1 MKSGLFILIVC
12 LLFPAYVCADTS
24 KHALEENRKL
34 LHSLDSLLEQQ
45 DLFVRVKEERIK
57 QLKMQYSRVKDVKE
71 LYAMNRMVYLEY
83 RVYDADSALHYINKN
98 IQLAQQTNNRTW
110 EVVSLLEQSFVL
122 TSSGLLTEALKA
134 VSDIQPEELPQN
146 LRSEY
151 FGRLCTLYSRL
162 RDYSSEN
169 SQLSEHYNNL
179 QKAFRDS
186 VYLTATPDE
195 LRYWNCR
202 AWLYLGTPEI
212 EPVKQAFEE
221 NKQTLSNDSRK
232 YSIATYNLSAI
243 YRSENNESKYL
254 ENLILSAMAD
264 IRSVNGDIG
273 SLQEIA
279 EYLFKHGEIDRAYN
293 YILYCSQKA
302 MLFHNRVRIVKMSH
316 LQNQIYKAYQEQ
328 SRTQQKRLQASL
340 IAVSFLFL
348 VLIGAFLFIR
358 KQMRRLKE
366 ANLKLDSTNQKL
378 SVNMDALSTAHQRL
392 EEVNMQLKDLNTQ
405 LQEVNDQLRESN
417 YVKEEYIGYVFNICS
432 TYISKLEEF
441 RKNINRK
448 LKVGQIEDVK
458 AITDS
463 SATASNELK
472 EFYQNFDTIFLHLYP
487 DFVGDFNALL
497 LPEER
502 IELKEGE
509 LLNTELR
516 IHALIRLGITDSVKI
531 ADFLHCSAQTVYNN
545 RLRTRNKIHYPER
558 RFYKCSEKA
567 RKIQSV
573 SPALYYRFHLK
584 SLLPSLSFSENN
596 TNNQAFIH
604 FNSLLRLFT
613 SQSKQPLLRIPLPQ
627 RSKLKTYVNY

>member
-12 LLFPAYVCADTS
+12 LLFPAYACADTS

-45 DLFVRVKEERIK
+45 DLFVRVKEERIQ

-71 LYAMNRMVYLEY
+71 LYAMNRMIYLEY

-134 VSDIQPEELPQN
+134 VSDIRPEELPKN

-169 SQLSEHYNNL
+169 FQLSEYYNDL

-458 AITDS
+458 AMTDS

-545 RLRTRNKIHYPER
+545 RLRTRNKSIIPKED
-558 RFYKCSEKA
+558 FINAVKKLGKNKA
-567 RKIQSV
+567 
-573 SPALYYRFHLK
+573 
-584 SLLPSLSFSENN
+584 
-596 TNNQAFIH
+596 
-604 FNSLLRLFT
+604 
-613 SQSKQPLLRIPLPQ
+613 
-627 RSKLKTYVNY
+627 

>member
-348 VLIGAFLFIR
+348 VLIGALLFIR

-366 ANLKLDSTNQKL
+366 ANLKLDNTNQKL

-392 EEVNMQLKDLNTQ
+392 EEVNIQLKDLNTQ

-458 AITDS
+458 AMTDS

-545 RLRTRNKIHYPER
+545 RLRTRNKSIIPKED
-558 RFYKCSEKA
+558 FINAVKKLGKYKA
-567 RKIQSV
+567 
-573 SPALYYRFHLK
+573 
-584 SLLPSLSFSENN
+584 
-596 TNNQAFIH
+596 
-604 FNSLLRLFT
+604 
-613 SQSKQPLLRIPLPQ
+613 
-627 RSKLKTYVNY
+627 

>member
-243 YRSENNESKYL
+243 YRSENNDSKYL

-340 IAVSFLFL
+340 IAVSFSFL

-358 KQMRRLKE
+358 KQMHRLKE

-458 AITDS
+458 AMTDS

-545 RLRTRNKIHYPER
+545 RLRTRNKSIIPKED
-558 RFYKCSEKA
+558 FINAVKKLGKYKA
-567 RKIQSV
+567 
-573 SPALYYRFHLK
+573 
-584 SLLPSLSFSENN
+584 
-596 TNNQAFIH
+596 
-604 FNSLLRLFT
+604 
-613 SQSKQPLLRIPLPQ
+613 
-627 RSKLKTYVNY
+627 

>member
-1 MKSGLFILIVC
+1 MKSGLFILIIC

-458 AITDS
+458 AMTDS

-545 RLRTRNKIHYPER
+545 RLRTRNKSIIPKED
-558 RFYKCSEKA
+558 FINAVKKLGKYKA
-567 RKIQSV
+567 
-573 SPALYYRFHLK
+573 
-584 SLLPSLSFSENN
+584 
-596 TNNQAFIH
+596 
-604 FNSLLRLFT
+604 
-613 SQSKQPLLRIPLPQ
+613 
-627 RSKLKTYVNY
+627 

>member
-122 TSSGLLTEALKA
+122 TSSGILTEALKA

-316 LQNQIYKAYQEQ
+316 LQNQVYKAYQEQ

-458 AITDS
+458 AMTDS

-545 RLRTRNKIHYPER
+545 RLRTRNKSIIPKED
-558 RFYKCSEKA
+558 FINAVKKLGKYKA
-567 RKIQSV
+567 
-573 SPALYYRFHLK
+573 
-584 SLLPSLSFSENN
+584 
-596 TNNQAFIH
+596 
-604 FNSLLRLFT
+604 
-613 SQSKQPLLRIPLPQ
+613 
-627 RSKLKTYVNY
+627 

>member
-71 LYAMNRMVYLEY
+71 LYAINRMVYLEY

-392 EEVNMQLKDLNTQ
+392 EEANMQLKDLNTQ

-458 AITDS
+458 AMTDS

-545 RLRTRNKIHYPER
+545 RLRTRNKSIIPKED
-558 RFYKCSEKA
+558 FINAVKKLGKYKA
-567 RKIQSV
+567 
-573 SPALYYRFHLK
+573 
-584 SLLPSLSFSENN
+584 
-596 TNNQAFIH
+596 
-604 FNSLLRLFT
+604 
-613 SQSKQPLLRIPLPQ
+613 
-627 RSKLKTYVNY
+627 

>member
-202 AWLYLGTPEI
+202 AWLYMGTPEI

-279 EYLFKHGEIDRAYN
+279 KYLFKHGEIDRAYN

-392 EEVNMQLKDLNTQ
+392 EEVNIQLKDLNTQ

-458 AITDS
+458 AMTDS

-545 RLRTRNKIHYPER
+545 RLRTRNKSIIPKED
-558 RFYKCSEKA
+558 FINAVKKLGKYKA
-567 RKIQSV
+567 
-573 SPALYYRFHLK
+573 
-584 SLLPSLSFSENN
+584 
-596 TNNQAFIH
+596 
-604 FNSLLRLFT
+604 
-613 SQSKQPLLRIPLPQ
+613 
-627 RSKLKTYVNY
+627 

>member
-243 YRSENNESKYL
+243 YRSENNDSKYL

-302 MLFHNRVRIVKMSH
+302 MLFHNRVRIVKMSP

-358 KQMRRLKE
+358 KQMHRLKE

-458 AITDS
+458 AMTDS

-545 RLRTRNKIHYPER
+545 RLRTRNKSIIPKED
-558 RFYKCSEKA
+558 FINAVKKLGKYKA
-567 RKIQSV
+567 
-573 SPALYYRFHLK
+573 
-584 SLLPSLSFSENN
+584 
-596 TNNQAFIH
+596 
-604 FNSLLRLFT
+604 
-613 SQSKQPLLRIPLPQ
+613 
-627 RSKLKTYVNY
+627 

>member
-316 LQNQIYKAYQEQ
+316 LQNQVYKAYQEQ
-328 SRTQQKRLQASL
+328 SRTQQKRLQASM

-458 AITDS
+458 AMTDS

-545 RLRTRNKIHYPER
+545 RLRTRNKSIIPKED
-558 RFYKCSEKA
+558 FINAVKKLGKYKA
-567 RKIQSV
+567 
-573 SPALYYRFHLK
+573 
-584 SLLPSLSFSENN
+584 
-596 TNNQAFIH
+596 
-604 FNSLLRLFT
+604 
-613 SQSKQPLLRIPLPQ
+613 
-627 RSKLKTYVNY
+627 

>member
-45 DLFVRVKEERIK
+45 DLFVRVKEGRIK

-458 AITDS
+458 AMTDS

-545 RLRTRNKIHYPER
+545 RLRTRNKSIIPKED
-558 RFYKCSEKA
+558 FINAVKKLGKYKA
-567 RKIQSV
+567 
-573 SPALYYRFHLK
+573 
-584 SLLPSLSFSENN
+584 
-596 TNNQAFIH
+596 
-604 FNSLLRLFT
+604 
-613 SQSKQPLLRIPLPQ
+613 
-627 RSKLKTYVNY
+627 

>member
-24 KHALEENRKL
+24 KHAFEENRKL

-243 YRSENNESKYL
+243 YRSENNDSKYL

-458 AITDS
+458 AMTDS

-545 RLRTRNKIHYPER
+545 RLRTRNKSIIPKED
-558 RFYKCSEKA
+558 FINAVKKLGKYKA
-567 RKIQSV
+567 
-573 SPALYYRFHLK
+573 
-584 SLLPSLSFSENN
+584 
-596 TNNQAFIH
+596 
-604 FNSLLRLFT
+604 
-613 SQSKQPLLRIPLPQ
+613 
-627 RSKLKTYVNY
+627 

>member
-1 MKSGLFILIVC
+1 MKSGLFILIIC

-545 RLRTRNKIHYPER
+545 RLRTRNKSIIPKED
-558 RFYKCSEKA
+558 FINAVKKLGKYKA
-567 RKIQSV
+567 
-573 SPALYYRFHLK
+573 
-584 SLLPSLSFSENN
+584 
-596 TNNQAFIH
+596 
-604 FNSLLRLFT
+604 
-613 SQSKQPLLRIPLPQ
+613 
-627 RSKLKTYVNY
+627 

>member
-57 QLKMQYSRVKDVKE
+57 QLKMQYSRVKDIKE

-243 YRSENNESKYL
+243 YLSENNESKYL

-302 MLFHNRVRIVKMSH
+302 MFFHNRVRIVKMSH

-545 RLRTRNKIHYPER
+545 RLRTRNKSIIPKED
-558 RFYKCSEKA
+558 FINAVKKLGKYKA
-567 RKIQSV
+567 
-573 SPALYYRFHLK
+573 
-584 SLLPSLSFSENN
+584 
-596 TNNQAFIH
+596 
-604 FNSLLRLFT
+604 
-613 SQSKQPLLRIPLPQ
+613 
-627 RSKLKTYVNY
+627 

>member
-316 LQNQIYKAYQEQ
+316 LQNQINKAYQEQ
-328 SRTQQKRLQASL
+328 SRTQQKCLQASL

-358 KQMRRLKE
+358 KQMHRLKE

-458 AITDS
+458 AMTDS

-545 RLRTRNKIHYPER
+545 RLRTRNKSIIPKED
-558 RFYKCSEKA
+558 FINAVKKLGKYKA
-567 RKIQSV
+567 
-573 SPALYYRFHLK
+573 
-584 SLLPSLSFSENN
+584 
-596 TNNQAFIH
+596 
-604 FNSLLRLFT
+604 
-613 SQSKQPLLRIPLPQ
+613 
-627 RSKLKTYVNY
+627 

>member
-1 MKSGLFILIVC
+1 M
-12 LLFPAYVCADTS
+12 
-24 KHALEENRKL
+24 KL

-458 AITDS
+458 AMTDS

-545 RLRTRNKIHYPER
+545 RLRTRNKSIIPKEDFINAVKKLGKH
-558 RFYKCSEKA
+558 KA
-567 RKIQSV
+567 
-573 SPALYYRFHLK
+573 
-584 SLLPSLSFSENN
+584 
-596 TNNQAFIH
+596 
-604 FNSLLRLFT
+604 
-613 SQSKQPLLRIPLPQ
+613 
-627 RSKLKTYVNY
+627 

>member
-202 AWLYLGTPEI
+202 AWLYLETPEI

-243 YRSENNESKYL
+243 YRSENNDSKYL

-358 KQMRRLKE
+358 KQMHRLKE

-458 AITDS
+458 AMTDS

-545 RLRTRNKIHYPER
+545 RLRTRNKSIIPKED
-558 RFYKCSEKA
+558 FINAVKKLGKYKA
-567 RKIQSV
+567 
-573 SPALYYRFHLK
+573 
-584 SLLPSLSFSENN
+584 
-596 TNNQAFIH
+596 
-604 FNSLLRLFT
+604 
-613 SQSKQPLLRIPLPQ
+613 
-627 RSKLKTYVNY
+627 

>member
-202 AWLYLGTPEI
+202 AWLYLGTPKI

-392 EEVNMQLKDLNTQ
+392 EEVNIQLKDLNTQ

-458 AITDS
+458 AMTDS

-545 RLRTRNKIHYPER
+545 RLRTRNKSIIPKED
-558 RFYKCSEKA
+558 FINAVKKLGKYKA
-567 RKIQSV
+567 
-573 SPALYYRFHLK
+573 
-584 SLLPSLSFSENN
+584 
-596 TNNQAFIH
+596 
-604 FNSLLRLFT
+604 
-613 SQSKQPLLRIPLPQ
+613 
-627 RSKLKTYVNY
+627 

>member
-302 MLFHNRVRIVKMSH
+302 MLFHNRVQIVKMSH

-458 AITDS
+458 AMTDS

-487 DFVGDFNALL
+487 DFVSDFNALL

-545 RLRTRNKIHYPER
+545 RLRTRNKSIIPKED
-558 RFYKCSEKA
+558 FINAVKKLGKYKA
-567 RKIQSV
+567 
-573 SPALYYRFHLK
+573 
-584 SLLPSLSFSENN
+584 
-596 TNNQAFIH
+596 
-604 FNSLLRLFT
+604 
-613 SQSKQPLLRIPLPQ
+613 
-627 RSKLKTYVNY
+627 

>member
-195 LRYWNCR
+195 LRYWNSR

-348 VLIGAFLFIR
+348 VLIGALLFIR

-366 ANLKLDSTNQKL
+366 ANLKLDNTNQKL

-458 AITDS
+458 AMTDS

-545 RLRTRNKIHYPER
+545 RLRTRNKSIIPKED
-558 RFYKCSEKA
+558 FINAVKKLGKYKA
-567 RKIQSV
+567 
-573 SPALYYRFHLK
+573 
-584 SLLPSLSFSENN
+584 
-596 TNNQAFIH
+596 
-604 FNSLLRLFT
+604 
-613 SQSKQPLLRIPLPQ
+613 
-627 RSKLKTYVNY
+627 

>member
-134 VSDIQPEELPQN
+134 VTDIQPEELPQN

-202 AWLYLGTPEI
+202 AWLYMGTPEI

-392 EEVNMQLKDLNTQ
+392 EEVNIQLKDLNTQ

-458 AITDS
+458 AMTDS

-545 RLRTRNKIHYPER
+545 RLRTRNKSIIPKED
-558 RFYKCSEKA
+558 FINTVKKLGKYKA
-567 RKIQSV
+567 
-573 SPALYYRFHLK
+573 
-584 SLLPSLSFSENN
+584 
-596 TNNQAFIH
+596 
-604 FNSLLRLFT
+604 
-613 SQSKQPLLRIPLPQ
+613 
-627 RSKLKTYVNY
+627 

>member
-202 AWLYLGTPEI
+202 AWLYMGTPEI

-392 EEVNMQLKDLNTQ
+392 EEVNIQLKDLNTQ

-417 YVKEEYIGYVFNICS
+417 YVKEKYIGYVFNICS

-458 AITDS
+458 AMTDS

-545 RLRTRNKIHYPER
+545 RLRTRNKSIIPKED
-558 RFYKCSEKA
+558 FINAVKKLGKYKA
-567 RKIQSV
+567 
-573 SPALYYRFHLK
+573 
-584 SLLPSLSFSENN
+584 
-596 TNNQAFIH
+596 
-604 FNSLLRLFT
+604 
-613 SQSKQPLLRIPLPQ
+613 
-627 RSKLKTYVNY
+627 

>member
-243 YRSENNESKYL
+243 YRSENNDSKYL

-358 KQMRRLKE
+358 KQMHRLKE

-448 LKVGQIEDVK
+448 LKVGQLEDVK
-458 AITDS
+458 AMTDS

-545 RLRTRNKIHYPER
+545 RLRTRNKSIIPKED
-558 RFYKCSEKA
+558 FINAVKKLGKYKA
-567 RKIQSV
+567 
-573 SPALYYRFHLK
+573 
-584 SLLPSLSFSENN
+584 
-596 TNNQAFIH
+596 
-604 FNSLLRLFT
+604 
-613 SQSKQPLLRIPLPQ
+613 
-627 RSKLKTYVNY
+627 

>member
-1 MKSGLFILIVC
+1 MKSGLFILIIC

-24 KHALEENRKL
+24 KHALEANRKL

-316 LQNQIYKAYQEQ
+316 LQNQVYKAYQEQ

-458 AITDS
+458 AMTDS

-545 RLRTRNKIHYPER
+545 RLRTRNKSIIPKED
-558 RFYKCSEKA
+558 FINAVKKLGKYKA
-567 RKIQSV
+567 
-573 SPALYYRFHLK
+573 
-584 SLLPSLSFSENN
+584 
-596 TNNQAFIH
+596 
-604 FNSLLRLFT
+604 
-613 SQSKQPLLRIPLPQ
+613 
-627 RSKLKTYVNY
+627 

>member
-458 AITDS
+458 AMTDS

-545 RLRTRNKIHYPER
+545 RLRTRNKSIIPKED
-558 RFYKCSEKA
+558 FINAVKKLGKYKA
-567 RKIQSV
+567 
-573 SPALYYRFHLK
+573 
-584 SLLPSLSFSENN
+584 
-596 TNNQAFIH
+596 
-604 FNSLLRLFT
+604 
-613 SQSKQPLLRIPLPQ
+613 
-627 RSKLKTYVNY
+627 

>member
-1 MKSGLFILIVC
+1 MKSDLFILIVC
-12 LLFPAYVCADTS
+12 LLFPAYACADTS

-243 YRSENNESKYL
+243 YRSENNDSKYL

-358 KQMRRLKE
+358 KQMHRLKE

-458 AITDS
+458 AMTDS

-545 RLRTRNKIHYPER
+545 RLRTRNKSIIPKED
-558 RFYKCSEKA
+558 FINAVKKLGKYKA
-567 RKIQSV
+567 
-573 SPALYYRFHLK
+573 
-584 SLLPSLSFSENN
+584 
-596 TNNQAFIH
+596 
-604 FNSLLRLFT
+604 
-613 SQSKQPLLRIPLPQ
+613 
-627 RSKLKTYVNY
+627 

>member
-57 QLKMQYSRVKDVKE
+57 QLKMQYNRVKDVKE

-545 RLRTRNKIHYPER
+545 RLRTRNKSIIPKED
-558 RFYKCSEKA
+558 FINAVKKLGKYKA
-567 RKIQSV
+567 
-573 SPALYYRFHLK
+573 
-584 SLLPSLSFSENN
+584 
-596 TNNQAFIH
+596 
-604 FNSLLRLFT
+604 
-613 SQSKQPLLRIPLPQ
+613 
-627 RSKLKTYVNY
+627 

>member
-12 LLFPAYVCADTS
+12 LLFPTYVCADTS

-202 AWLYLGTPEI
+202 AWLYMGTPEI

-302 MLFHNRVRIVKMSH
+302 MLFHNRARIVKMSH

-392 EEVNMQLKDLNTQ
+392 EEVNIQLKDLNTQ

-458 AITDS
+458 AMTDS

-545 RLRTRNKIHYPER
+545 RLRTRNKSIIPKED
-558 RFYKCSEKA
+558 FKNAVKKLGKYKA
-567 RKIQSV
+567 
-573 SPALYYRFHLK
+573 
-584 SLLPSLSFSENN
+584 
-596 TNNQAFIH
+596 
-604 FNSLLRLFT
+604 
-613 SQSKQPLLRIPLPQ
+613 
-627 RSKLKTYVNY
+627 

>member
-179 QKAFRDS
+179 QKAFQDS

-458 AITDS
+458 AMTDS

-545 RLRTRNKIHYPER
+545 RLRTRNKSIIPKED
-558 RFYKCSEKA
+558 FINAVKKLGKYKA
-567 RKIQSV
+567 
-573 SPALYYRFHLK
+573 
-584 SLLPSLSFSENN
+584 
-596 TNNQAFIH
+596 
-604 FNSLLRLFT
+604 
-613 SQSKQPLLRIPLPQ
+613 
-627 RSKLKTYVNY
+627 

>member
-405 LQEVNDQLRESN
+405 LQEVNDKLQESN
-417 YVKEEYIGYVFNICS
+417 QVKEEYIGYVFNICS

-458 AITDS
+458 AMTDS

-487 DFVGDFNALL
+487 DFVSDFNALL

-545 RLRTRNKIHYPER
+545 RLRTRNKSIIPKED
-558 RFYKCSEKA
+558 FINAVKKLGKYKA
-567 RKIQSV
+567 
-573 SPALYYRFHLK
+573 
-584 SLLPSLSFSENN
+584 
-596 TNNQAFIH
+596 
-604 FNSLLRLFT
+604 
-613 SQSKQPLLRIPLPQ
+613 
-627 RSKLKTYVNY
+627 

>member
-328 SRTQQKRLQASL
+328 NRTQQKRLQASL

-348 VLIGAFLFIR
+348 LLIGAFLFIR

-366 ANLKLDSTNQKL
+366 ANLKLDNTNQKL

-458 AITDS
+458 AMTDS

-545 RLRTRNKIHYPER
+545 RLRTRNKSIIPKED
-558 RFYKCSEKA
+558 FINAVKKLGKYKA
-567 RKIQSV
+567 
-573 SPALYYRFHLK
+573 
-584 SLLPSLSFSENN
+584 
-596 TNNQAFIH
+596 
-604 FNSLLRLFT
+604 
-613 SQSKQPLLRIPLPQ
+613 
-627 RSKLKTYVNY
+627 

>member
-202 AWLYLGTPEI
+202 AWLYMGTPEI

-254 ENLILSAMAD
+254 EKLILSAMAD

-392 EEVNMQLKDLNTQ
+392 EEVNIQLKDLNTQ

-458 AITDS
+458 AMTDS

-545 RLRTRNKIHYPER
+545 RLRTRNKSIIPKED
-558 RFYKCSEKA
+558 FINAVKKLGKYKA
-567 RKIQSV
+567 
-573 SPALYYRFHLK
+573 
-584 SLLPSLSFSENN
+584 
-596 TNNQAFIH
+596 
-604 FNSLLRLFT
+604 
-613 SQSKQPLLRIPLPQ
+613 
-627 RSKLKTYVNY
+627 

>member
-202 AWLYLGTPEI
+202 AWLYMGTPEI

-243 YRSENNESKYL
+243 YQSENNESKYL

-392 EEVNMQLKDLNTQ
+392 EEVNIQLKDLNTQ

-458 AITDS
+458 AMTDS

-545 RLRTRNKIHYPER
+545 RLRTRNKSIIPKED
-558 RFYKCSEKA
+558 FINAVKKLGKYKA
-567 RKIQSV
+567 
-573 SPALYYRFHLK
+573 
-584 SLLPSLSFSENN
+584 
-596 TNNQAFIH
+596 
-604 FNSLLRLFT
+604 
-613 SQSKQPLLRIPLPQ
+613 
-627 RSKLKTYVNY
+627 

>member
-202 AWLYLGTPEI
+202 AWLYMGTPEI

-328 SRTQQKRLQASL
+328 SRTQQKPLQASL

-392 EEVNMQLKDLNTQ
+392 EEVNIQLKDLNTQ

-458 AITDS
+458 AMTDS

-545 RLRTRNKIHYPER
+545 RLRTRNKSIIPKED
-558 RFYKCSEKA
+558 FINAVKKLGKYKA
-567 RKIQSV
+567 
-573 SPALYYRFHLK
+573 
-584 SLLPSLSFSENN
+584 
-596 TNNQAFIH
+596 
-604 FNSLLRLFT
+604 
-613 SQSKQPLLRIPLPQ
+613 
-627 RSKLKTYVNY
+627 

>member
-202 AWLYLGTPEI
+202 AWLYMGTPEI

-378 SVNMDALSTAHQRL
+378 SVNMDTLSTAHQRL
-392 EEVNMQLKDLNTQ
+392 EEVNIQLKDLNTQ

-458 AITDS
+458 AMTDS

-545 RLRTRNKIHYPER
+545 RLRTRNKSIIPKED
-558 RFYKCSEKA
+558 FINAVKKLGKYKA
-567 RKIQSV
+567 
-573 SPALYYRFHLK
+573 
-584 SLLPSLSFSENN
+584 
-596 TNNQAFIH
+596 
-604 FNSLLRLFT
+604 
-613 SQSKQPLLRIPLPQ
+613 
-627 RSKLKTYVNY
+627 

>member
-1 MKSGLFILIVC
+1 MKSGLFILIIC

-57 QLKMQYSRVKDVKE
+57 QLKMQYSRVKEVKE

-202 AWLYLGTPEI
+202 AWLYLGTPKI

-358 KQMRRLKE
+358 KQMHRLKE

-509 LLNTELR
+509 LHNTELR

-545 RLRTRNKIHYPER
+545 RLRTRNKSIIPKED
-558 RFYKCSEKA
+558 FINAVKKLGKYKA
-567 RKIQSV
+567 
-573 SPALYYRFHLK
+573 
-584 SLLPSLSFSENN
+584 
-596 TNNQAFIH
+596 
-604 FNSLLRLFT
+604 
-613 SQSKQPLLRIPLPQ
+613 
-627 RSKLKTYVNY
+627 

>member
-392 EEVNMQLKDLNTQ
+392 EEVNIQLKDLNTQ

-472 EFYQNFDTIFLHLYP
+472 EFYQNFDPIFLHLYP

-545 RLRTRNKIHYPER
+545 RLRTRNKSIIPKED
-558 RFYKCSEKA
+558 FINAVKKLGKYKA
-567 RKIQSV
+567 
-573 SPALYYRFHLK
+573 
-584 SLLPSLSFSENN
+584 
-596 TNNQAFIH
+596 
-604 FNSLLRLFT
+604 
-613 SQSKQPLLRIPLPQ
+613 
-627 RSKLKTYVNY
+627 

>member
-202 AWLYLGTPEI
+202 AWLYMGTPEI

-392 EEVNMQLKDLNTQ
+392 EEVNIQLKDLNTQ

-448 LKVGQIEDVK
+448 LKVGQIEDVR
-458 AITDS
+458 AMTDS

-545 RLRTRNKIHYPER
+545 RLRTRNKSIIPKED
-558 RFYKCSEKA
+558 FINAVKKLGKYKA
-567 RKIQSV
+567 
-573 SPALYYRFHLK
+573 
-584 SLLPSLSFSENN
+584 
-596 TNNQAFIH
+596 
-604 FNSLLRLFT
+604 
-613 SQSKQPLLRIPLPQ
+613 
-627 RSKLKTYVNY
+627 